1 MIPPGVRIFLCPEP
15 VDMRLGFDR
24 LVQVAKERLGQEQ
37 VHDGALFVFAGR
49 SAQRLKLLWF
59 ERNGLCLLYK
69 RLHGA
74 VFELP
79 LSEQGSTTVRID
91 AVALARLLGGVPRTP
106 RRRSKFAS

>member
-1 MIPPGVRIFLCPEP
+1 MIPPGVRIFVCPQP
-15 VDMRLGFDR
+15 IDMRLGFDR
-24 LVQVAKERLGQEQ
+24 LVQVAKERLGQDPVQ
-37 VHDGALFVFAGR
+37 GGALFVFAGR

-79 LSEQGSTTVRID
+79 LGEAGALTVCID
-91 AVALARLLGGVPRTP
+91 GVALAKLLGGVPRLKKH
-106 RRRSKFAS
+106 SQ